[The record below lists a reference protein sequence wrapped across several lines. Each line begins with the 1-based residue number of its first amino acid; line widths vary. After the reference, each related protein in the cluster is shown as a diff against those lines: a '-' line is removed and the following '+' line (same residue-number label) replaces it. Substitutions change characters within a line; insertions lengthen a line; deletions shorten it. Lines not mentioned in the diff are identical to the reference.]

1 MVERVLTAE
10 ESRRRRRRMEAI
22 RKAIAYIVLSIGSV
36 IMIAPFLWMI
46 STSLKDQDAVFTYPP
61 EWIPWNQKLRKAG
74 KDILEVSRVPQLIEA
89 ARFGKPRFWKA
100 VEKSARSLSL
110 LSSDLRPEDKDIAAE
125 VNRVAARVRNIKRV
139 YYNERDIR
147 IVADE
152 LEKASKDL
160 SDAEKKINLVLSHLE
175 KQINVIT
182 SVDLLLRGLQ
192 GKLQDIRSFWGG
204 MTSDQINDVIS
215 SLKSDLEILNS
226 TDVTAFLAS
235 LGADPEKLRSNIEK
249 ALSIMEALKNGE
261 YISKEY
267 PEVFDVLAA
276 DVAYIADKFKGY
288 YSKTYKV
295 ASERRK
301 SLNVLKIRVEDVK
314 ETFAEYALFI
324 KDINFVYQKLEEGLK
339 RLQRVK
345 AKVYG
350 TKYLSMVD
358 KVISDYSN
366 LLALIK
372 KEGDFTESVV
382 VQIRFTV
389 KEMKKVADKLMHVPK
404 IVWRNYVEVVRK
416 IPFGRFYLNSLIVAT
431 VTTIGVLIT
440 SSMAAYSFARIDY
453 PFRDTLFLAYLG
465 TLMIPGQVTMIP
477 VFILFKRIGLID
489 TLWALILPGM
499 FTAYGTFLLRQFFL
513 SIPRDLEEAAIIDGA
528 TRFRIYTTIVLPLS
542 KAALATLATFTFMW
556 QWNDFMWPLIVINTQ
571 TKMTIPV
578 GLAHFQGMYS
588 TQWTLLMAGAV
599 LATLPVIIVFIFNQ
613 RFFVQGI
620 MLTGLKG

>member
-22 RKAIAYIVLSIGSV
+22 RKTIAYIVLSIGSI

-74 KDILEVSRVPQLIEA
+74 KDMLEVAGIPQLVEA
-89 ARFGKPRFWKA
+89 ARFGKPRFWK
-100 VEKSARSLSL
+100 VLDKSVRSLSL
-110 LSSDLRPEDKDIAAE
+110 LSSDLRPEDREIAQM
-125 VNRVAARVRNIKRV
+125 VNRISARVRELKRV
-139 YYNERDIR
+139 YYAERDMK

-152 LEKASKDL
+152 LERASEQLVGVENKIDTVL
-160 SDAEKKINLVLSHLE
+160 QGLEEKISIV
-175 KQINVIT
+175 T
-182 SVDLLLRGLQ
+182 SVDLLIRGLQ
-192 GKLQDIRSFWGG
+192 GKLRDLQAQWGG
-204 MTSDQINDVIS
+204 MTSSQIDDMIS
-215 SLKSDLEILNS
+215 SLRSDLEILNS
-226 TDVTAFLAS
+226 TEVVSFINS
-235 LGADPEKLRSNIEK
+235 LGADGEKLKVNIQK
-249 ALSIMEALKNGE
+249 ALNIMESLKRGE
-261 YISKEY
+261 FFSETY
-267 PEVFDVLAA
+267 PEVFDA
-276 DVAYIADKFKGY
+276 IASEVNRLSASFKSY
-288 YSKTYKV
+288 YGKTYRV
-295 ASERRK
+295 ATDRRK
-301 SLNVLKIRVEDVK
+301 SLNVLKVRIEDIRESFK
-314 ETFAEYALFI
+314 EYAFYI
-324 KDINFVYQKLEEGLK
+324 KDINFVVSKLEDGMK
-339 RLQRVK
+339 RLERVK
-345 AKVYG
+345 RKVAG
-350 TKYLSMVD
+350 SKYAILVD
-358 KVISDYSN
+358 KVISDYAN
-366 LLALIK
+366 LIELIK
-372 KEGDFTESVV
+372 REGDFTEPVI
-382 VQIRFTV
+382 VQVRMIV

-404 IVWRNYVEVVRK
+404 IVWHNYVEVVKK

-431 VTTIGVLIT
+431 STTIGVLIT

-453 PFRDTLFLAYLG
+453 PMRDTLFLAYLG

-477 VFILFKRIGLID
+477 VFILFKKFGLID

-528 TRFRIYTTIVLPLS
+528 TRFRIYTTIILPLS

-613 RFFVQGI
+613 RFFVRGI